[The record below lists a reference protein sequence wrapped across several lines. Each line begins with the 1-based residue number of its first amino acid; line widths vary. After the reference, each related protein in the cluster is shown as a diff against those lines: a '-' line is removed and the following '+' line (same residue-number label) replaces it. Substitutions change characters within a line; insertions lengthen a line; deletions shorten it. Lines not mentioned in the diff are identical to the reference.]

1 MLDVLVV
8 VIANRL
14 LQVVKAFLG
23 RTVISD
29 RAVKRFYSLHRG
41 KFKQCSETLKTHVI
55 FRSTLNINIE
65 IYLISF
71 TNLLFHIYTH
81 RKLIK

>member
-1 MLDVLVV
+1 MRGLIKHCEKEVIKKKKKEKETRKKTLTLDVLVV

-41 KFKQCSETLKTHVI
+41 KFKQCSALEKH
-55 FRSTLNINIE
+55 
-65 IYLISF
+65 
-71 TNLLFHIYTH
+71 
-81 RKLIK
+81 